1 MKQPKLYK
9 IVVLANGS
17 YEYSAR
23 VSFTTID
30 ELLYNGT
37 HALRLASIARRAYL
51 PGGEVV
57 HSVKQLRKEKYVY
70 LTCGEP
76 FKDPR
81 QLAEEFERLRERC
94 TWSLTG
100 IQFPA
105 DRSVQATQFRI
116 SKRFQKLND
125 RYGYRILAFKN
136 GSSTEEYEVVVES
149 GEFDVFLQLCTSRFQ
164 LGAPAKRVFSWD
176 AKEIKQFSEIPK
188 FDRIFATEEA
198 QVHPSYHLLGPV
210 WISKGES
217 LSPSGVY
224 GYLQRCIASLN
235 PKISTMRGRKEQ
247 LENTR
252 DGNHEYVRNKA
263 ILSMKA
269 QELDEELQKTSEQ
282 LDESTASLNTL
293 KAMQAQLSEE
303 VERERVEGCHFT
315 MRHIN
320 KIDTNNPLAEQPCLK
335 LKVAVIEGQE
345 KSDFFEVFFNI
356 QRASRGVKDPKVV
369 LHRLLEQI
377 SQTINRVNSQAIHN
391 KRSLKRLFFAEGRE
405 VREVKQLHDDDTL
418 LASFGQVDMQ
428 PKDYSLQLH
437 FMKIFRETN
446 GNLTFKSATS
456 DEISSRTWSPKESP
470 VYEEQFEHLYS
481 DQYGVKL
488 DNEDGVE
495 KTSLEYLTGL
505 TLLQSQDE
513 ERLLLAPM
521 LEVGPSQEETVRRT
535 GSVLQLWSLDKSGQI
550 RPKLC
555 PVNLALGLPKNAV
568 KIAGAVNCDNMS
580 SAKSRTSTVEDIV
593 TGFRVALLEQDDEDK
608 FQLWRFSTDGYV
620 HNQGDE
626 SLVLTCLYKCEQKS
640 SESNIGASCFI
651 AACHILDR
659 PQDSCQR
666 WGIKQK
672 RWSTFGQWRFSK
684 VANPEWHKL
693 ALTWPIDREGEV
705 NEALIWPVEGYLT
718 PFAPPL
724 DQRSSYAGGS
734 SCNPKRLRVLRNG
747 DAIVTNAIYVTGPK
761 VVSVRK
767 GKVLSQNEK
776 VEGEGKNKGNQKSAR
791 VGSGEINQNERR
803 PRVASVEFTTFL
815 DSCTTAL
822 RLVSAARRLF
832 DQEGNEHFTLEN
844 LPRDT
849 LVHVSCGE
857 PFINVWQAQQEA
869 KLRNFFSSVH
879 TIVKRAEMYV
889 DHLREMKEDWVLTLS
904 PRLIEGAVIV
914 LQKIAPAALHSADE
928 NAEHTFVN
936 LRKGKQMFS
945 RTTNAGSET
954 DQKPVEKTEATA
966 RNVATTSKTSSVSS
980 NSRLQR
986 FGLRYGGVIYPLGEP
1001 NLALTMMKGAGDDP
1015 VIQLKRLRYGEETQQ
1030 FRITPDGFI
1039 RCGKY
1044 VLCLERPDNG
1054 WSEGF
1059 TNCGFAMVDPEY
1071 AQFGRALQMFQYD
1084 HQSGL
1089 IYAFSTSMLDRE
1101 ITVANMNN
1109 LCTSA
1114 VISLPIEQPGF
1125 KVTVGVKRDMG
1136 KKSKLNEGHPLNGAY
1151 VCPSCSKSLLGQ
1163 FKLTPVEKGDG
1174 FVCAF
1179 SKPSEYKTSEPGS
1192 LGLFQGGCLDLST
1205 FEARYNVSHWSSLA
1219 SVDTHDIKKM
1229 KQARTRLLHA
1239 VEHEPKIDSLRL
1251 LVYNN
1256 GDARLLAPVLCI
1268 GSSIQGLL
1276 EQSTVRLGLANPVTT
1291 FYTIDG
1297 TPIHHVDDLHAWI
1310 EQNIDSIHKQ
1320 ALLWHKWCSQELLK
1334 NEPEEITDS
1343 LHGINQASESLEE
1356 TIHRHSLDQR
1366 VSETA
1371 YKRVSS
1377 TKPVSRVIYT
1387 GHPDV
1392 KRIMESG
1399 ILDGTKFGS
1408 RNNVCLTP
1416 VQLDLPDADRY
1427 PTVTLTS
1434 HGRVFQIGDSE
1445 GPGENNLYMLVIKIV
1460 GLDGLK
1466 RFLTKTNTNTTE
1478 GRRLRLVTAYEIFG
1492 NQIRSDIFQADTSS
1506 FEDIAQI
1513 QIQSRPGPLK
1523 NYLTNVCPKLQVN
1536 ILPVLDD
1543 SKGDNTQDNTDL
1555 QPSHPIAHCY
1565 ISLESLNV
1573 IDDVSNS
1580 QISSTPCKLLMNS
1593 PTQQSPKESE
1603 DGRGDEGQ
1611 EVGNKAEYGFSACVY
1626 LIKKRSSD
1634 TEKHM
1639 VPPPTE
1645 DESTQN
1651 EENLPNWVTFP
1662 IEVWASCGE
1671 EFVPLHKI
1679 YDDPEWIRSRL
1690 EAEKKADESSAPIT
1704 SDSSTSF
1711 NSLRDDGS
1719 NSRLQ
1724 DPQPAPERA
1733 KPNLP
1738 LTAPLY
1744 KQPQRKRIFVY
1755 KNREVPSKSV
1765 LVWGDNLDAM
1775 MQDASSKLGCT
1786 KNPDRFCT
1794 LDGNRINQLKDLKQD
1809 QIVCLV
1815 CCGERFIVPKE
1826 IRQAQISANWVRA
1839 RRKYGPEAT
1848 DIVVQTRTHPFVNVD
1863 PFELP
1868 SFEQQ
1873 KQNQQQQT
1881 NQRGVTTELKR
1892 VYVFENGK
1900 PVDTAQPITGS
1911 SLGQL
1916 LGRAYVMLRLPQ
1928 RPVCF
1933 YTPEGTK
1940 ITSFQQVM
1948 HDDVLAVSTTGQ
1960 RFIRQP
1966 RSK

>member
-1 MKQPKLYK
+1 MKQPKVYK

-30 ELLYNGT
+30 ELLYSGT

-51 PGGEVV
+51 PGGELV
-57 HSVKQLRKEKYVY
+57 HSIKQLRKEKYVF

-105 DRSVQATQFRI
+105 DRSVQTTQFRI
-116 SKRFQKLND
+116 SKRFQKLNY

-136 GSSTEEYEVVVES
+136 GSSAEEYEVVVES
-149 GEFDVFLQLCTSRFQ
+149 GEFDADRYCVIDASSKAVTSLRHKHVCLFKRDNSGAWWSDGDTLASHFECPELN
-164 LGAPAKRVFSWD
+164 LGIAV
-176 AKEIKQFSEIPK
+176 PK

-217 LSPSGVY
+217 LSPSGVH
-224 GYLQRCIASLN
+224 GYLQRCIASLS
-235 PKISTMRGRKEQ
+235 PKISALKDRKEQ

-252 DGNHEYVRNKA
+252 DGNHEHVRNKA

-269 QELDEELQKTSEQ
+269 QELDDEIQKASEQ
-282 LDESTASLNTL
+282 LDESTASFNTL
-293 KAMQAQLSEE
+293 KAMQAQLSED

-320 KIDTNNPLAEQPCLK
+320 KIDANNPLAEQPCLK

-345 KSDFFEVFFNI
+345 KSDFFDVFFNI

-377 SQTINRVNSQAIHN
+377 SQTINRVNSQATQN
-391 KRSLKRLFFAEGRE
+391 KRSLRRLFFADGRE
-405 VREVKQLHDDDTL
+405 VREVKHLHDDDTL

-437 FMKIFRETN
+437 FMKIFREAN

-456 DEISSRTWSPKESP
+456 EEISSRIWLPKESL
-470 VYEEQFEHLYS
+470 VYEEQFEHVYGG
-481 DQYGVKL
+481 QYGVKL
-488 DNEDGVE
+488 DKEDGVE
-495 KTSLEYLTGL
+495 KTSSEYLSGL
-505 TLLQSQDE
+505 TLLQSQLVCIVKQDE
-513 ERLLLAPM
+513 ERLLLVPM
-521 LEVGPSQEETVRRT
+521 LEVGPSQEETTRRT

-550 RPKLC
+550 KPKWC
-555 PVNLALGLPKNAV
+555 PVNLALGLPKNAI
-568 KIAGAVNCDNMS
+568 KIAGTVNCDSMS
-580 SAKSRTSTVEDIV
+580 SAKSRASTVEDIV
-593 TGFRVALLEQDDEDK
+593 TGFRVVLLEQDDEDK

-640 SESNIGASCFI
+640 SEGNIGAFCFI

-659 PQDSCQR
+659 SQDSCQR

-693 ALTWPIDREGEV
+693 ALTWPVDREGEV

-734 SCNPKRLRVLRNG
+734 NPKRLRVLRNG
-747 DAIVTNAIYVTGPK
+747 DAIVTNAVYVTGPK
-761 VVSVRK
+761 VVRK
-767 GKVLSQNEK
+767 GKVQSHHER
-776 VEGEGKNKGNQKSAR
+776 VGGEGKTKGNLKSSR

-803 PRVASVEFTTFL
+803 PPVASVEFTTFL

-857 PFINVWQAQQEA
+857 PFINIWQTQQEA

-889 DHLREMKEDWVLTLS
+889 EHLKEMEREWVLTLS

-914 LQKIAPAALHSADE
+914 LQKLAPVAVHRADE
-928 NAEHTFVN
+928 NTE
-936 LRKGKQMFS
+936 LRKGKQMLS
-945 RTTNAGSET
+945 RTTNVGPEV
-954 DQKPVEKTEATA
+954 DQKSVEKTEAPA
-966 RNVATTSKTSSVSS
+966 RNVATTSKTSSLSS

-986 FGLRYGGVIYPLGEP
+986 FGLRYGGVLYPLGEP

-1030 FRITPDGFI
+1030 FRITQDGFI

-1044 VLCLERPDNG
+1044 VLCLECPDNG

-1071 AQFGRALQMFQYD
+1071 ARFGRALQMFQYD

-1101 ITVANMNN
+1101 ITVANMNK

-1125 KVTVGVKRDMG
+1125 KVTAGVKRDMG

-1151 VCPSCSKSLLGQ
+1151 VCPSCSNSLLGQ
-1163 FKLTPVEKGDG
+1163 FKLTPVEKGES

-1192 LGLFQGGCLDLST
+1192 LGLLQGGCLDLST

-1239 VEHEPKIDSLRL
+1239 IEHEPKIDSLRL

-1268 GSSIQGLL
+1268 GSSIQG
-1276 EQSTVRLGLANPVTT
+1276 
-1291 FYTIDG
+1291 
-1297 TPIHHVDDLHAWI
+1297 
-1310 EQNIDSIHKQ
+1310 
-1320 ALLWHKWCSQELLK
+1320 
-1334 NEPEEITDS
+1334 
-1343 LHGINQASESLEE
+1343 
-1356 TIHRHSLDQR
+1356 
-1366 VSETA
+1366 VS
-1371 YKRVSS
+1371 
-1377 TKPVSRVIYT
+1377 
-1387 GHPDV
+1387 
-1392 KRIMESG
+1392 
-1399 ILDGTKFGS
+1399 
-1408 RNNVCLTP
+1408 
-1416 VQLDLPDADRY
+1416 
-1427 PTVTLTS
+1427 
-1434 HGRVFQIGDSE
+1434 
-1445 GPGENNLYMLVIKIV
+1445 
-1460 GLDGLK
+1460 
-1466 RFLTKTNTNTTE
+1466 
-1478 GRRLRLVTAYEIFG
+1478 
-1492 NQIRSDIFQADTSS
+1492 
-1506 FEDIAQI
+1506 
-1513 QIQSRPGPLK
+1513 
-1523 NYLTNVCPKLQVN
+1523 
-1536 ILPVLDD
+1536 
-1543 SKGDNTQDNTDL
+1543 
-1555 QPSHPIAHCY
+1555 
-1565 ISLESLNV
+1565 
-1573 IDDVSNS
+1573 
-1580 QISSTPCKLLMNS
+1580 
-1593 PTQQSPKESE
+1593 
-1603 DGRGDEGQ
+1603 
-1611 EVGNKAEYGFSACVY
+1611 
-1626 LIKKRSSD
+1626 
-1634 TEKHM
+1634 
-1639 VPPPTE
+1639 
-1645 DESTQN
+1645 
-1651 EENLPNWVTFP
+1651 W
-1662 IEVWASCGE
+1662 
-1671 EFVPLHKI
+1671 
-1679 YDDPEWIRSRL
+1679 
-1690 EAEKKADESSAPIT
+1690 
-1704 SDSSTSF
+1704 
-1711 NSLRDDGS
+1711 
-1719 NSRLQ
+1719 
-1724 DPQPAPERA
+1724 
-1733 KPNLP
+1733 
-1738 LTAPLY
+1738 
-1744 KQPQRKRIFVY
+1744 
-1755 KNREVPSKSV
+1755 
-1765 LVWGDNLDAM
+1765 
-1775 MQDASSKLGCT
+1775 
-1786 KNPDRFCT
+1786 
-1794 LDGNRINQLKDLKQD
+1794 
-1809 QIVCLV
+1809 
-1815 CCGERFIVPKE
+1815 
-1826 IRQAQISANWVRA
+1826 
-1839 RRKYGPEAT
+1839 
-1848 DIVVQTRTHPFVNVD
+1848 
-1863 PFELP
+1863 
-1868 SFEQQ
+1868 
-1873 KQNQQQQT
+1873 
-1881 NQRGVTTELKR
+1881 
-1892 VYVFENGK
+1892 
-1900 PVDTAQPITGS
+1900 S
-1911 SLGQL
+1911 SL
-1916 LGRAYVMLRLPQ
+1916 
-1928 RPVCF
+1928 
-1933 YTPEGTK
+1933 
-1940 ITSFQQVM
+1940 
-1948 HDDVLAVSTTGQ
+1948 
-1960 RFIRQP
+1960 
-1966 RSK
+1966 

>member
-1 MKQPKLYK
+1 MTAHQDSNDGRSSVTNVCTSNSDSSIAEMRTKISKQDARSVRKKKLPREVRRKSLVYRKRCLPSYMKQPKVYK
-9 IVVLANGS
+9 IVVSANGS

-23 VSFTTID
+23 VSFTTVD

-57 HSVKQLRKEKYVY
+57 HSVKQLRKEKHVY

-105 DRSVQATQFRI
+105 DRSVQATQFRV

-149 GEFDVFLQLCTSRFQ
+149 GEFDAFLQICTSRFQ

-188 FDRIFATEEA
+188 FDWIFATEEK

-217 LSPSGVY
+217 LSPSGVH

-235 PKISTMRGRKEQ
+235 STVSTMKDRKEQ

-252 DGNHEYVRNKA
+252 DGNHEHVRNKA
-263 ILSMKA
+263 ILSMKS
-269 QELDEELQKTSEQ
+269 QELDDELQKTLEQ
-282 LDESTASLNTL
+282 LDEATTSLNTL
-293 KAMQAQLSEE
+293 KTMQAQLSEE

-320 KIDTNNPLAEQPCLK
+320 KIDTNSPLAEQPCLK
-335 LKVAVIEGQE
+335 LKVALIEGQE
-345 KSDFFEVFFNI
+345 KSDFFDVFFNI

-377 SQTINRVNSQAIHN
+377 SQRINRANSQVIHN
-391 KRSLKRLFFAEGRE
+391 ERSLKRLFFVDGRE
-405 VREVKQLHDDDTL
+405 VRDVKQLHDDDTL

-428 PKDYSLQLH
+428 PKDYCLQLR
-437 FMKIFRETN
+437 FMKIVRETD

-456 DEISSRTWSPKESP
+456 DEISSHTWSPKESLE
-470 VYEEQFEHLYS
+470 YEEQFEHVYS
-481 DQYGVKL
+481 GQYGVKL
-488 DNEDGVE
+488 DNEDGTE
-495 KTSLEYLTGL
+495 KTSSKYLTGL

-513 ERLLLAPM
+513 EGLLLAPM

-535 GSVLQLWSLDKSGQI
+535 GSVLQLWSLDKSGQL

-593 TGFRVALLEQDDEDK
+593 TGFRVALLEQDNEDK

-626 SLVLTCLYKCEQKS
+626 SLVLTCLYKSEQKS
-640 SESNIGASCFI
+640 SGSTIGASCFI

-659 PQDSCQR
+659 SQDSCQR

-672 RWSTFGQWRFSK
+672 RWSTFGQWRFSR

-693 ALTWPIDREGEV
+693 SLTWPIDREGEV

-724 DQRSSYAGGS
+724 EQRSSYAGGI

-767 GKVLSQNEK
+767 GKVLSRHEK
-776 VEGEGKNKGNQKSAR
+776 VEGEGNIKGNLKSTRAEM
-791 VGSGEINQNERR
+791 GGINQNERR
-803 PRVASVEFTTFL
+803 PPAASVEFTTFL

-822 RLVSAARRLF
+822 RLVLAARRLF
-832 DQEGNEHFTLEN
+832 DQEGNEHFTLED

-889 DHLREMKEDWVLTLS
+889 DHLREMDGDWVLTLS

-914 LQKIAPAALHSADE
+914 LQKLAPVPLHSSDE

-936 LRKGKQMFS
+936 LRKRKQMFS
-945 RTTNAGSET
+945 RTTNAGSEA
-954 DQKPVEKTEATA
+954 DQKPVEQTEATA
-966 RNVATTSKTSSVSS
+966 RNAAATSKTSSVSS

-1001 NLALTMMKGAGDDP
+1001 NLALTMMKSAGDDP

-1071 AQFGRALQMFQYD
+1071 ARFGRALQMFQYD

-1089 IYAFSTSMLDRE
+1089 IYAFATSMLDRE

-1136 KKSKLNEGHPLNGAY
+1136 KRSKLNEGHPLNGAY
-1151 VCPSCSKSLLGQ
+1151 VCSSCSNSLLGQ
-1163 FKLTPVEKGDG
+1163 FKLTPVERGDS

-1179 SKPSEYKTSEPGS
+1179 SKSSEYKTSEPGS
-1192 LGLFQGGCLDLST
+1192 LGLLQGGCLDLST
-1205 FEARYNVSHWSSLA
+1205 FEARYSVGHWSSLA

-1239 VEHEPKIDSLRL
+1239 VEHEPKMDSLRL

-1276 EQSTVRLGLANPVTT
+1276 DQSTVRLGLANPVTT

-1320 ALLWHKWCSQELLK
+1320 AFLWHKWCSQELLK
-1334 NEPEEITDS
+1334 DDPEEITDS
-1343 LHGINQASESLEE
+1343 LLGINQASESLEE
-1356 TIHRHSLDQR
+1356 TIHRQSLDQR
-1366 VSETA
+1366 VNESA
-1371 YKRVSS
+1371 YKRVLS

-1392 KRIMESG
+1392 KKLMESG
-1399 ILDGTKFGS
+1399 ILDGTTFGF
-1408 RNNVCLTP
+1408 RNSVCLTP
-1416 VQLDLPDADRY
+1416 VQLDLPDMDLY

-1445 GPGENNLYMLVIKIV
+1445 GPGENNLYVLVIKIV

-1466 RFLTKTNTNTTE
+1466 R
-1478 GRRLRLVTAYEIFG
+1478 
-1492 NQIRSDIFQADTSS
+1492 
-1506 FEDIAQI
+1506 
-1513 QIQSRPGPLK
+1513 
-1523 NYLTNVCPKLQVN
+1523 VCPKLQVN

-1543 SKGDNTQDNTDL
+1543 LKGDNTQDNPDL

-1573 IDDVSNS
+1573 IDNVSNP
-1580 QISSTPCKLLMNS
+1580 QISSTPCKLLMTS
-1593 PTQQSPKESE
+1593 PKQQSPKESKE
-1603 DGRGDEGQ
+1603 DSGADEGH
-1611 EVGNKAEYGFSACVY
+1611 EIGSKAEYGFSACVY
-1626 LIKKRSSD
+1626 LIKKRSSV

-1639 VPPPTE
+1639 VLPPTE

-1651 EENLPNWVTFP
+1651 EENSPNWVTFP

-1679 YDDPEWIRSRL
+1679 YDDPEWIKSRL
-1690 EAEKKADESSAPIT
+1690 EAEKKADESSAAIT

-1711 NSLRDDGS
+1711 NSLRDYGS
-1719 NSRLQ
+1719 NTRLQ

-1738 LTAPLY
+1738 LMAAVY

-1755 KNREVPSKSV
+1755 KNREVPSKNV

-1794 LDGNRINQLKDLKQD
+1794 LDGNRITQLEDLKQD

-1826 IRQAQISANWVRA
+1826 IRQAQIGANWVRA

-1848 DIVVQTRTHPFVNVD
+1848 DIVVQTRTNPFVNVD

-1868 SFEQQ
+1868 SVEQQ
-1873 KQNQQQQT
+1873 KQKQQQQT
-1881 NQRGVTTELKR
+1881 NQSGVTTEL
-1892 VYVFENGK
+1892 
-1900 PVDTAQPITGS
+1900 
-1911 SLGQL
+1911 
-1916 LGRAYVMLRLPQ
+1916 
-1928 RPVCF
+1928 
-1933 YTPEGTK
+1933 